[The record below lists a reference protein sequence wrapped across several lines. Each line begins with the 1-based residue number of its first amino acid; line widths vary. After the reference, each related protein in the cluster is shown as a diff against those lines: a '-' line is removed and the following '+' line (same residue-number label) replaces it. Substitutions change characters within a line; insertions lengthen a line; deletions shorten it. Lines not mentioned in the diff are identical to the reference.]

1 MKFEV
6 FYNGQH
12 LPFSVGQVA
21 MVTYLLLPVCMQ
33 TKLTGR
39 VAVGATEHLLHGPQG
54 ILGVTRVP
62 ITRLETQSRNT

>member
-21 MVTYLLLPVCMQ
+21 MVTYLLSPVRMQ
-33 TKLTGR
+33 MKLTGW
-39 VAVGATEHLLHGPQG
+39 VAAEATEYLLHGPQG
-54 ILGVTRVP
+54 IPGVTRVL
-62 ITRLETQSRNT
+62 ITRLETQSTNT